1 MASGDRILL
10 TETMRNRAESEEGS
24 VSDEGE
30 LSEQTSR
37 SHGGSDAAEV
47 TDRIRGKKTKT
58 KPQPH
63 RGGRRRKK
71 TPRNEQS
78 SGQAA
83 QLKKKKKKKKKKK
96 RMAAR
101 VWLIWSTDLAAGEEE
116 GNGMEGR
123 GASEAEEEIFG
134 GRRRGEERRGEEVG
148 ERECVVLLSWMMVN
162 ELFFIFYFVPLLSFC
177 C

>member
-30 LSEQTSR
+30 LSEQTAR
-37 SHGGSDAAEV
+37 SHGGSDVAEL
-47 TDRIRGKKTKT
+47 TDRKRGKKTKT

-83 QLKKKKKKKKKKK
+83 QLKKKKK

-116 GNGMEGR
+116 GNGTEGR

-134 GRRRGEERRGEEVG
+134 GRRRGEERRGGWGKRV
-148 ERECVVLLSWMMVN
+148 CSA
-162 ELFFIFYFVPLLSFC
+162 FIMDDG
-177 C
+177 

>member
-30 LSEQTSR
+30 LSEQTAR
-37 SHGGSDAAEV
+37 SHGGSDVAEL
-47 TDRIRGKKTKT
+47 TDRKRGKKTKT

-83 QLKKKKKKKKKKK
+83 QLKKKKK

-134 GRRRGEERRGEEVG
+134 GRRRGEEVG